1 MKPYIHPTAQ
11 PVLFTAEELAGLRG
25 LVASIL
31 GFWAGTDE
39 DAWDPATWPFLID
52 RFDPEADA
60 YGFQQRGWD
69 FLDLMEAAK
78 AWTICYQVGMPGVP
92 SPGEW
97 TQDVILD
104 VRAEWE

>member
-1 MKPYIHPTAQ
+1 MNPNINPMAQ
-11 PVLFTAEELAGLRG
+11 PILFTAEELADLRG

-31 GFWAGTDE
+31 GFWGESGE
-39 DAWDPATWPFLID
+39 DAWDPATWPLLIA
-52 RFDPEADA
+52 RFNPATDV

-78 AWTICYQVGMPGVP
+78 TWTILYQVGIPGVP
-92 SPGEW
+92 FPGAW

>member
-1 MKPYIHPTAQ
+1 MNPNINPMAQ
-11 PVLFTAEELAGLRG
+11 PILFTAEELADLRG

-31 GFWAGTDE
+31 GFWGE
-39 DAWDPATWPFLID
+39 SGIEPWDPANWPILIA
-52 RFDPEADA
+52 RFNPMADD

-78 AWTICYQVGMPGVP
+78 AWTILHQVGMPGIH
-92 SPGEW
+92 SPGPWE
-97 TQDVILD
+97 QEVILD